1 MALQRIF
8 VGIDVSK
15 DWLDVWIEC
24 LHQHHRFTNDDAGFK
39 ALLALTG
46 TLSEPHQVTA
56 AMEATGGYERALR
69 DALLEAGVINTCVL
83 NPLRVRLYAKSL
95 GRQAKN
101 DRIDAR
107 IIARYAQH
115 AELHP
120 ETLDRARERLAE
132 LVTHRKRLIEERVA
146 VSNQAALLRQAA
158 LREHAR
164 ARIALIARQVEAT
177 DALIRAALGDM
188 PDLAAKVRLMRSVK
202 GVKNVVATTLAALL
216 PELGHVSRGAVAALA
231 GLAPFDHDSGKLK
244 GTRSIAGGRAPV
256 RTALYMAARAAALS
270 KSPLGDFYAKL
281 IKAGKPAKTATVALM
296 RKMIVTL
303 NAILRDNQPWKH
315 A

>member
-8 VGIDVSK
+8 VGIDVCK
-15 DWLDVWIEC
+15 NWLDIWIEC
-24 LHQHHRFTNDDAGFK
+24 RRQHHRLPNTAQGVQ
-39 ALLALTG
+39 ALLALLA
-46 TLSEPHQVTA
+46 TLGEPHAVTA
-56 AMEATGGYERALR
+56 AMEATAGYERALR
-69 DALLEAGVINTCVL
+69 DALLEAGVTSTCVL
-83 NPLRVRLYAKSL
+83 NPLRVRLYARSL

-107 IIARYAQH
+107 VIARYAQH

-120 ETLDRARERLAE
+120 EKPNRDRERLAE
-132 LVTHRKRLIEERVA
+132 LVTHRKRLVEERTA
-146 VSNQAALLRQAA
+146 VSNQAALLRQAE

-177 DALIRAALGDM
+177 DALIRTALGDM

-202 GVKNVVATTLAALL
+202 GVKDVVATTLAALL
-216 PELGHVSRGAVAALA
+216 PELGHVSRGAIAALA
-231 GLAPFDHDSGKLK
+231 GLAPFDHDSGKRK

-270 KSPLGDFYAKL
+270 KSPLGAFYAKL
-281 IKAGKPAKTATVALM
+281 VQSGKQTKTATVALI
-296 RKMIVTL
+296 RKMIATL
-303 NAILRDNQPWKH
+303 NAIVRDNQPWKH